1 MRLKLRDIRFVVPF
15 WYPIFFMMIGV
26 VHFIGTGFSLFLL
39 SKVEVF
45 NLQAL
50 IELGSTNPPFFIFL
64 SVVAVFDLCVIM
76 MGWYMLFHTEK
87 EI

>member
-1 MRLKLRDIRFVVPF
+1 MLKDLRFVVPF

-26 VHFIGTGFSLFLL
+26 VHFLASGFSVYLFN
-39 SKVEVF
+39 KVEVF

-50 IELGSTNPPFFIFL
+50 IVLGSTNQPFFIFL
-64 SVVAVFDLCVIM
+64 TIVAIFDLCVIM
-76 MGWYMLFHTEK
+76 MGWYMLFHVEK